1 MRIPE
6 PHATAA
12 SLYGSYCSQAGYSQ
26 LQAAKKANPNYME
39 RFAIYRREQEH
50 LARTAQ
56 TKGNGESTLDLVSY
70 VEFQRNFRCA
80 PSLSAVTPESP
91 PLCAGAWFQG
101 VRPPLVPDPIR
112 CRTRYRIGGS
122 ESWARP

>member
-1 MRIPE
+1 MCSRARGIAGRKLSRE
-6 PHATAA
+6 SGKGQAA
-12 SLYGSYCSQAGYSQ
+12 ALALAFAITPAPVHGSCPPQAGYSQ

-80 PSLSAVTPESP
+80 PHALNCYP
-91 PLCAGAWFQG
+91 
-101 VRPPLVPDPIR
+101 
-112 CRTRYRIGGS
+112 
-122 ESWARP
+122 